1 MRCGL
6 IATLSALLVM
16 GAFAGE
22 KSKALVAPRASNLTA
37 SDEMTIEGEA
47 ATLRQAYVYIEA
59 SNLNYHGHRAKAL
72 KAVGAACRALG
83 GHTKG
88 DAKHHEDPNFSDNL
102 LGNARGLLLNVL
114 PHAQAKGQAGVVS
127 HLQHAIQ
134 ELEAALRGEEDTP
147 HHKPG
152 KPGSPGSS
160 GN

>member
-1 MRCGL
+1 MMVVSFA
-6 IATLSALLVM
+6 ATNPTAL
-16 GAFAGE
+16 AGPDV
-22 KSKALVAPRASNLTA
+22 SRLTA

-83 GHTKG
+83 GPTKG

-102 LGNARGLLLNVL
+102 LSNARRLLLTVL

-134 ELEAALRGEEDTP
+134 ELEAALKGEEDTP